1 MAQLRAKMFLLAFAA
16 CCSSLS
22 YSQQENLPQPPE
34 LPTLSPPIPPRWV
47 VFPEPPPIQSSADDP
62 VPDLGSVPSPPDMS
76 RSILKRAIDRV
87 KPNCLDA
94 AIHTCWS
101 SPPGDATTGM
111 SKEDREFVQDMEMG
125 TYYLRKKN
133 YRGAMFRFRHAVD
146 SKPGEPEATFKLA
159 EALNKLGECDE
170 AREGYQAY
178 LENQPSGPYAE
189 QARAA
194 LQHLKSSTAK

>member
-47 VFPEPPPIQSSADDP
+47 VFPEPPPIPSSADDP
-62 VPDLGSVPSPPDMS
+62 VPDLGSVPGPPDRS
-76 RSILKRAIDRV
+76 RSILKRAIDRA
-87 KPNCLDA
+87 KPDCLDA

-111 SKEDREFVQDMEMG
+111 SKEDREFVQDMEIG
-125 TYYLRKKN
+125 TYYFRKKN
-133 YRGAMFRFRHAVD
+133 YRGAMFRFRHALD
-146 SKPGEPEATFKLA
+146 SKPGEPEAKFKLA
-159 EALNKLGECDE
+159 ESLDKLGKNAE
-170 AREGYQAY
+170 AVEAYETY
-178 LENQPSGPYAE
+178 LEIQPSGGHAAE
-189 QARAA
+189 ARGA
-194 LQHLKSSTAK
+194 LEQLRSPRPK